1 MASEALDFA
10 LATAGPV
17 DVGHLRLA
25 WIKNTS
31 TRWEMFVSEIL
42 QAATEGKKKFA
53 VLSKRVVLN
62 GICDKCTEKEEG
74 EPSDLS

>member
-31 TRWEMFVSEIL
+31 TLWEMFVSEAL
-42 QAATEGKKKFA
+42 QAATEGKKGLRACEKIF
-53 VLSKRVVLN
+53 VLN
-62 GICDKCTEKEEG
+62 GICDRRLPAITAQV
-74 EPSDLS
+74 

>member
-31 TRWEMFVSEIL
+31 TLWEMFVSEAL
-42 QAATEGKKKFA
+42 QAATEGKKGLRA
-53 VLSKRVVLN
+53 CAKRVVLN
-62 GICDKCTEKEEG
+62 GICDRRLPAITAQV
-74 EPSDLS
+74 